1 MVAGRRAAPLRRRRL
16 VGCGVAWIISCCPFF
31 VCATGTLELSAAVLF
46 LFFDETLPKRPA
58 SRAYL
63 HLPRVCYVNLNLCPV
78 FTQLI
83 SLLRSTLHLFIVCMA
98 KPVSSRK

>member
-63 HLPRVCYVNLNLCPV
+63 HLPRVCYVNLCPV